1 MSSNQR
7 GFLSAAALTLGAI
20 SLSAQ
25 MGDQSDRAGAAVQKP
40 PPPEWNLPA
49 PALTPEEALKSFRL
63 PPGFRIEVVAS
74 EPLIND
80 PVALDFDA
88 DGRLW
93 VVEMRSYMPDADGR
107 GEHAPINRV
116 VVLEDTDK
124 NGRMDKS
131 TVYMDGLGLVRTVKV
146 LQHGVLVG
154 EPPNLWFTRD
164 TDGDGR
170 ADEKTS
176 LAKDF
181 SVPEMNPEGGPNAL
195 LWGLDNWIVGS
206 GYERRLRWQNGK
218 WLHSPVAN
226 RGQWGQGMDDYGRMF
241 TNSNS
246 DYLRVDLIPNF
257 YPARN
262 PNLIMTNPRD
272 GAPGSGVNY
281 QADLNQE
288 VWPVRPT
295 AGVNRGYQPGQ
306 LRADGTLR
314 RFTATCGPTV
324 YRGDNFPAE
333 FYGNY
338 FAAEPA
344 AHVIRR
350 SILTETEGVL
360 RGRNAY
366 EEKEFLSSTDE
377 RFRPVNLYT
386 APDGTLYV
394 VDLYRGIL
402 QHRQFMT
409 TYLRRQIE
417 GRGLDKPVG
426 LGRIYRIVH
435 ESRKPG
441 PQPVLSRATPS
452 QLVESLSHPNGW
464 WRITA
469 QRLLV
474 ERGDKSVDGDL
485 RKLALESTRGESVRL
500 HALWTL
506 EGLGT
511 LDRATLARVM
521 EDPSPKLRAAAIRLS
536 EPALAD
542 GNAVVFESVAKHARD
557 PSREVRLQ
565 VALSLGQTS
574 LPARESVLAELLR
587 HHSESPFLVP
597 AVVSGLAGR
606 ELAFLERLTADPE
619 WREPRPGFASVF
631 GTLAGAA
638 VRGGEVETLNRLFH
652 RIRMDEEPKWQRVAL
667 LNGIRAS
674 GVRRIT
680 ALPSELEAASK
691 AADPEIRTGAEEL
704 LTRFVWPEKF
714 GAGPAPLTAAE
725 TQLFEKGRTAYESIC
740 ASCHQLN
747 GRGLAGVAA
756 PLVDS
761 PWVLGSDRILARI
774 VLKGKI
780 GASPAAM
787 PPMEMLPD
795 ETLASALTYIR
806 RSWGHEAPPVPVSTV
821 GQMRRAVIVRGRPY
835 TEQELKELAAV
846 EQPDPNAADRR

>member
-7 GFLSAAALTLGAI
+7 AFLSAAALALGAI

-25 MGDQSDRAGAAVQKP
+25 MGDQSDRAGAVQKP

-281 QADLNQE
+281 QADPNQE

-360 RGRNAY
+360 RGQNAY
-366 EEKEFLSSTDE
+366 EDKEFLSSTDE

-441 PQPVLSRATPS
+441 PQPVLSRATAS

-464 WRITA
+464 WRLTA

-474 ERGDKSVDGDL
+474 ERGDKSVEADL
-485 RKLALESTRGESVRL
+485 RKLALEASRGEAVRL

-536 EPALAD
+536 EPALTD

-557 PSREVRLQ
+557 GSREVRLQ

-587 HHSESPFLVP
+587 LHSEAPFLVP

-606 ELAFLERLTADPE
+606 ELAFLERLASDPE
-619 WREPRPGFASVF
+619 WREPRPGFAGVL

-638 VRGGEVETLNRLFH
+638 VRGGEAETLNRLFR
-652 RIRMDEEPKWQRVAL
+652 RIRLDEEPRWQRVAL

-680 ALPSELEAASK
+680 ALPSELEAAAK

-704 LTRFVWPEKF
+704 LARFVWPEKF
-714 GAGPAPLTAAE
+714 GAGPVPLTAAE

-787 PPMEMLPD
+787 PPLEMLPD

-806 RSWGHEAPPVPVSTV
+806 RSWGHEAPPVAVSTV
-821 GQMRRAVIVRGRPY
+821 NQMRRAVIVRGRPY
-835 TEQELKELAAV
+835 TEQELKELAAM
-846 EQPDPNAADRR
+846 EQADPNAANRR

>member
-1 MSSNQR
+1 MSPKKR
-7 GFLSAAALTLGAI
+7 GVLAASVVTLGAI

-25 MGDQSDRAGAAVQKP
+25 MGDQSDRPGVVQKP
-40 PPPEWNLPA
+40 PPAEWNLPA

-74 EPLIND
+74 EPLIGD
-80 PVALDFDA
+80 PVALDFDD

-107 GEHAPINRV
+107 GEHAPINQV

-124 NGRMDKS
+124 DGRMDKR
-131 TVYMDGLGLVRTVKV
+131 TVYMDGLGLVRAVTV
-146 LQHGVLVG
+146 LRHGVLVG
-154 EPPNLWFTRD
+154 DPPNLWFTRD

-176 LAKDF
+176 LANDF
-181 SVPEMNPEGGPNAL
+181 SLPEMNPEGGPNAL

-206 GYERRLRWQNGK
+206 GYERRFRLQDGK
-218 WLHSPVAN
+218 WIHSPVAN

-246 DYLRVDLIPNF
+246 DYVRVDLVPGF

-262 PNLIMTNPRD
+262 PNLIMNNRRD

-281 QADLNQE
+281 QADANQE
-288 VWPVRPT
+288 LWPVRPN

-344 AHVIRR
+344 AHIVRR
-350 SILTETEGVL
+350 SILTETDGVISA
-360 RGRNAY
+360 RNAY
-366 EEKEFLSSTDE
+366 EGKEFLSSTDE

-409 TYLRRQIE
+409 SYLRRQIE
-417 GRGLDKPVG
+417 ERGLEKPVAY
-426 LGRIYRIVH
+426 GRIYRIVH
-435 ESRKPG
+435 ESKKPG
-441 PQPVLSRATPS
+441 PQPGLSQASPR

-474 ERGDKSVDGDL
+474 ERGDRSVDADL
-485 RKLALESTRGESVRL
+485 RKLALDATRGEPVRL

-506 EGLGT
+506 EGLGA
-511 LDRATLARVM
+511 LDQATLARVM
-521 EDPSPKLRAAAIRLS
+521 EDRSPKLRAAAIRLS
-536 EPALAD
+536 EPVLAGGD
-542 GNAVVFESVAKHARD
+542 AAVFERVAKHAVD
-557 PSREVRLQ
+557 TSREVRLQ
-565 VALSLGQTS
+565 VALSLGETT
-574 LPARESVLAELLR
+574 LPARDAVLADLLR
-587 HHSESPFLVP
+587 SDAGSPFLVP

-606 ELAFLERLTADPE
+606 ELAFIERLAADPH
-619 WREPRPGFASVF
+619 WREPRPGFDAVL

-638 VRGGEVETLNRLFH
+638 VRGGDVETLNRLFR
-652 RIRMDEEPKWQRVAL
+652 RIRTEEEPRWQRTAL

-674 GVRRIT
+674 GVRRI
-680 ALPSELEAASK
+680 AGLPSELETASK
-691 AADPEIRTGAEEL
+691 APDPEIREGAQEL
-704 LTRFVWPEKF
+704 LNRFVWPNKF

-725 TQLFEKGRTAYESIC
+725 QQLFDKGRTAFQTSC
-740 ASCHQLN
+740 AACHQLD

-774 VLKGKI
+774 VLKGKTS
-780 GASPAAM
+780 GAPPAM
-787 PPMEMLPD
+787 PALEMLPD

-806 RSWGHEAPPVPVSTV
+806 RSWGHEAPPVAVSTV
-821 GQMRRAVIVRGRPY
+821 GQMRRAVIVRGQPY
-835 TEQELKELAAV
+835 TEKELKELAAA
-846 EQPDPNAADRR
+846 EQDDPDAPTRR

>member
-7 GFLSAAALTLGAI
+7 AFLSAAALALGAI

-25 MGDQSDRAGAAVQKP
+25 MGDQSDRAGAVQKP

-63 PPGFRIEVVAS
+63 SAGFRIEVVAS

-281 QADLNQE
+281 QADPNQE

-360 RGRNAY
+360 RGQNAY
-366 EEKEFLSSTDE
+366 EDKEFLSSTDE

-474 ERGDKSVDGDL
+474 ERGDKSVDADL
-485 RKLALESTRGESVRL
+485 RKLALEATRGEAVRL

-536 EPALAD
+536 EPALTD
-542 GNAVVFESVAKHARD
+542 GNAVVFENVAKHARD
-557 PSREVRLQ
+557 GSREVRLQ

-587 HHSESPFLVP
+587 LHSEAPFLVP

-606 ELAFLERLTADPE
+606 ELAFLERLASDQE

-638 VRGGEVETLNRLFH
+638 VRGGEAETLNRLFR
-652 RIRMDEEPKWQRVAL
+652 RIRLDEEPRWQRVAL

-674 GVRRIT
+674 GARRIT
-680 ALPSELEAASK
+680 ALPSELEAAAK

-704 LTRFVWPEKF
+704 LARFVWPEKF
-714 GAGPAPLTAAE
+714 GAGPVPLTAAE

-787 PPMEMLPD
+787 PPLEMLPD

-806 RSWGHEAPPVPVSTV
+806 RSWGHEAPPVAVSTV
-821 GQMRRAVIVRGRPY
+821 NQMRRAVIVRGRPY
-835 TEQELKELAAV
+835 TEQELKELAAM
-846 EQPDPNAADRR
+846 EQADPNAANRR